1 MRRSLFTLSF
11 CTIAACAGDANR
23 GPVGGSVIIAAA
35 ADADALVPPLVG
47 SSQGRLVSELL
58 FDRLV
63 EIGPSLNT
71 VGDTDFRG
79 RLAERWSWSADSLSI
94 TFELAPSA
102 RWHDGQPVVA
112 ADVVAG
118 LSVIRDPA
126 NGSSLRVNL
135 VGLDSL
141 SVQNERRVTMHF
153 GRRTAEQFYAA
164 SMIFP
169 LPAHLLPA
177 DSGATLR
184 TSAYARAPIGSGPYR
199 FVAWEPLSRIELAA
213 VDDHYRGRARL
224 DRVVVAISP
233 EPATGLAKIWAE
245 EADVWEI
252 VPAGDLAEAA
262 RHPHVRLVS
271 STAFDY
277 GFAAFNFRDPR
288 NRERPHPFF
297 TERELRRAIAMSVDR
312 PALVRA
318 IFDTL
323 AMPLN
328 GPFVRLQHTAD
339 STIRQ
344 IPFDRTA
351 AATLL
356 DSLGWRLDAR
366 DGVRRRGAQRLS
378 FTILVP
384 GSSRNRERAA
394 VLMQEQLRQVGVD
407 MQIERAENRT
417 FTTKR
422 QAGEFDMVAG
432 GWLTT
437 PSPRG
442 LRGTWASFADD
453 GQGAQNDGRY
463 SNPEFDVAVIAG
475 LEALDASD
483 VRRHFRDAYQII
495 VDDAA
500 ALFLYELRVA
510 AAVHRR
516 FTLPA
521 WRPDGWWRTIPEWSV
536 DPVQRL
542 PRDARPAAN

>member
-1 MRRSLFTLSF
+1 MRRSLVALLFLAV
-11 CTIAACAGDANR
+11 AACAGDVER
-23 GPVGGSVIIAAA
+23 GPVGGTVIIAAA

-71 VGDTDFRG
+71 VGDADFRG
-79 RLAERWSWSADSLSI
+79 RLAESWTWSADSLSI
-94 TFELAPSA
+94 TFELDPNA

-141 SVQNERRVTMHF
+141 SVQGERTVTLHF

-169 LPAHLLPA
+169 LPAHLLPTDTA
-177 DSGATLR
+177 STLR

-224 DRVVVAISP
+224 DRVVLSISP

-245 EADVWEI
+245 EADVWES
-252 VPAGDLAEAA
+252 VPAGDLAEAT

-277 GFAAFNFRDPR
+277 GFAAFNFKDPR

-297 TERELRRAIAMSVDR
+297 TDRELRHAIAMAVDR
-312 PALVRA
+312 PAIVQA

-323 AMPLN
+323 ALPLK

-339 STIRQ
+339 TTIRQ

-356 DSLGWRLDAR
+356 DSLGWRVDAR
-366 DGVRRRGAQRLS
+366 DGIRRRGAQRLS
-378 FTILVP
+378 FTTLVP

-394 VLMQEQLRQVGVD
+394 VLMQEQLRQIGVD

-417 FTTKR
+417 FTAKR
-422 QAGEFDMVAG
+422 EGGQFDMVVG

-442 LRGTWASFADD
+442 LRGTWASNGLD

-463 SNPEFDVAVIAG
+463 SNVEFDAAVMAG
-475 LEALDASD
+475 LEALEATD
-483 VRRHFRDAYQII
+483 VRRHFREAYQII
-495 VDDAA
+495 ADDAA
-500 ALFLYELRVA
+500 ALFLYEVRVV

-516 FTLPA
+516 FTIPA
-521 WRPDGWWRTIPEWSV
+521 WRPDGWWRTIPEWTV
-536 DPVQRL
+536 DPAQRL
-542 PRDARPAAN
+542 PRDARPAGN